1 MTIISFFVKLETLR
15 DFTTNY
21 ALMLSGIVKN
31 ITQTQKFKNFDM
43 GYTDFPIINAINKWI
58 DKGGK
63 AWLN

>member
-1 MTIISFFVKLETLR
+1 
-15 DFTTNY
+15 
-21 ALMLSGIVKN
+21 MLSGIVKN